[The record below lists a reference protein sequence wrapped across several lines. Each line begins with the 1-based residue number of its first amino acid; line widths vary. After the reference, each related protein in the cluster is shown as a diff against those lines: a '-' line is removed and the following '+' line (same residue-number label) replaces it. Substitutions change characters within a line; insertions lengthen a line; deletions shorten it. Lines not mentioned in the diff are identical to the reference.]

1 MPLPILPSQ
10 GAPPAR
16 SQYVYETLRQA
27 IVSGTLAPGERL
39 LEREICQQ
47 LQVSRTPVRWALLRL
62 QAEKLATEI
71 SGGGVQ
77 VAAHPRERIA
87 HMFAARE
94 ALEGMT
100 ARLAAQWI
108 SEAQLVDLRNTVD
121 AMERFAP
128 DDLSSTWSDLH
139 EHFHDI
145 IYAASGN
152 PEIVGLLSS
161 LTDNLKVYRHG
172 RMPERMDWARVKEEI
187 RALFGALS
195 RRDPDGAEAIMRQ
208 HMRTALAVWL

>member
-1 MPLPILPSQ
+1 MPFPSLSSQ

-39 LEREICQQ
+39 LEREICSQ

-62 QAEKLATEI
+62 QADKLATEI
-71 SGGGVQ
+71 AGGGFQ
-77 VAAHPRERIA
+77 VASHPRERIE

-100 ARLAAQWI
+100 ARLAAGRI
-108 SEAQLVDLRNTVD
+108 SETQLADLRDTLN
-121 AMERFAP
+121 AMEG
-128 DDLSSTWSDLH
+128 LSPEDHSSAWSELH
-139 EHFHDI
+139 EHFHDTV
-145 IYAASGN
+145 YAASGN
-152 PEIVGLLSS
+152 PEIVSLLGS

-172 RMPERMDWARVKEEI
+172 RMPERM
-187 RALFGALS
+187 
-195 RRDPDGAEAIMRQ
+195 
-208 HMRTALAVWL
+208 